1 VVQDVAETLREMQEW
16 RVQHVPREANIT
28 AYYLTRWALSL
39 MDK

>member
-28 AYYLTRWALSL
+28 AHYLARWALSL
-39 MDK
+39 MEK